1 MERSLW
7 VQGVLDIEI
16 KDSAIIL
23 KTKGREIFRVSA
35 DEITRISSLEE
46 RREKKKVVEGYLS
59 RKPYLGNTWFLF
71 EDRDREY
78 DIVLRGVSIDSV
90 LSDFEGKR
98 VRITIEVVEKEK

>member
-59 RKPYLGNTWFLF
+59 RKSYLGNIWFLF
-71 EDRDREY
+71 EDRDRDREY

-90 LSDFEGKR
+90 LSDFEGKK
-98 VRITIEVVEKEK
+98 VRITVEEIE